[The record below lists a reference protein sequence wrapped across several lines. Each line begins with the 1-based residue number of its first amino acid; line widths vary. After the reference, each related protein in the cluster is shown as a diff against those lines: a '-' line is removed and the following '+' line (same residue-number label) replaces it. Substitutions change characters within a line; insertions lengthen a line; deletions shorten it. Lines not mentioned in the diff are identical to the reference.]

1 MLKGKKNSRAYK
13 VHKEIYYYSK
23 IIFLIV
29 SWTHTKKQS
38 TNYIHPTV
46 YYFPSFSSLCHCK
59 MTFPTDFFQSHLQAL
74 EFHQQ
79 FTLGKITSSFAK
91 RGGSS
96 YSNTPSHQKWILY
109 SGRERSL
116 LFFQSLRVLIYIVFS
131 SLNWVVCFR
140 SKCNLFA
147 LVVNNSLWKKKKK
160 KIKLYFCISYPYQK
174 KSPQHKKCLCY
185 AF

>member
-1 MLKGKKNSRAYK
+1 
-13 VHKEIYYYSK
+13 
-23 IIFLIV
+23 
-29 SWTHTKKQS
+29 
-38 TNYIHPTV
+38 
-46 YYFPSFSSLCHCK
+46 